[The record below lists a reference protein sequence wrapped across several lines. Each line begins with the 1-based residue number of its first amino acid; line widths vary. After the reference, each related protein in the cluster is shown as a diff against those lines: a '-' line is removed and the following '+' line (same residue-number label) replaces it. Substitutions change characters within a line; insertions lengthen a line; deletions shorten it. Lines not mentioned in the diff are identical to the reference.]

1 MYGGT
6 ATQAKRNGTNIT
18 TSERGD
24 SVSKASMAFALIAIT
39 VLCLVVPASTVM
51 LPEPVQVH
59 RSGTP
64 DRVVIDSPPASISA
78 DEVASFVAII
88 YDAVNNPVEGEVT
101 WSSTNGTI
109 TDDGVFFPWSSGLIE
124 ITAEHNGLQAS
135 YNLTVTPGVAI
146 GVEIASLVLGVL
158 ESNTLQ
164 ADIIDGRGNII
175 DDDSGLVWDIDGDY
189 IGHGSPIWVP
199 EDTGNYTVRVRLN
212 QLQDQTVLTVRAG
225 QPHAFVFD
233 DHLQVRAGSWTTIV
247 PQLIDINGYE
257 MPLLEAGPI
266 AWYAENG
273 SFNAAGAYHAINT
286 GAWMIS
292 ATAGNITGST
302 TLSVIPG
309 DAVASELMFAQSVDA
324 YMAGESYEL
333 VFERRDANGYI
344 GFVSPSIGSL
354 SATSGGLSVDDDGR
368 VFWNPSS
375 VGPVTLSGTDGTV
388 VSSLDVNVE
397 HGRAVDL
404 RFKMTPSQPSAGD
417 QVVVE
422 LLAEDVKGNRWVVEG
437 NIYMTMGDETE
448 ITSTDSY
455 ALVQA
460 TSVRSWRF
468 VGSWFDNI
476 TGVMFTADGDF
487 DVRAGR
493 LAFITLEGEGTRV
506 PADGE
511 LDLNP
516 QFFDAYG
523 NELTEIALNWS
534 INGEDITL
542 EMLLND
548 GRWVATSLGGHEL
561 RVNADGVFATVRL
574 TVVAGQAHALQTDVG
589 EEGLVVH
596 AGEPH
601 DIFIQVVD
609 VNGNVGPS
617 SNVVTDL
624 NTSFGVLEA
633 SPKGIGFWQF
643 TGKRVGTYDLVL
655 SESGAEH
662 VVALTIE
669 SGSPVRIQASM
680 SRQGLAEGDVV
691 LLNAFGTDVYGNNL
705 TIPRTNTS
713 VTCTAGDVSFVTNGT
728 WEVDLEN
735 GGTDR
740 SCTVRWNGLLAQT
753 FFDVDEVLL
762 GGAVGSTNTAMAM
775 AALLLALIL
784 AVLVVLARKA
794 SEVEKDVW
802 VEDVFDKDDDE
813 AEGDEVAIG
822 AHLPSDDTPLHERHG
837 LTEASIKELAAE
849 AGKVGV
855 MQATPSTVQGQ
866 TGWYV
871 DVSEEL
877 QYWEVT
883 PEGEW
888 IRHE

>member
-1 MYGGT
+1 
-6 ATQAKRNGTNIT
+6 
-18 TSERGD
+18 
-24 SVSKASMAFALIAIT
+24 
-39 VLCLVVPASTVM
+39 LVV
-51 LPEPVQVH
+51 
-59 RSGTP
+59 
-64 DRVVIDSPPASISA
+64 
-78 DEVASFVAII
+78 
-88 YDAVNNPVEGEVT
+88 Y
-101 WSSTNGTI
+101 
-109 TDDGVFFPWSSGLIE
+109 
-124 ITAEHNGLQAS
+124 
-135 YNLTVTPGVAI
+135 
-146 GVEIASLVLGVL
+146 
-158 ESNTLQ
+158 
-164 ADIIDGRGNII
+164 
-175 DDDSGLVWDIDGDY
+175 
-189 IGHGSPIWVP
+189 
-199 EDTGNYTVRVRLN
+199 
-212 QLQDQTVLTVRAG
+212 
-225 QPHAFVFD
+225 
-233 DHLQVRAGSWTTIV
+233 
-247 PQLIDINGYE
+247 
-257 MPLLEAGPI
+257 
-266 AWYAENG
+266 
-273 SFNAAGAYHAINT
+273 
-286 GAWMIS
+286 
-292 ATAGNITGST
+292 
-302 TLSVIPG
+302 
-309 DAVASELMFAQSVDA
+309 
-324 YMAGESYEL
+324 
-333 VFERRDANGYI
+333 
-344 GFVSPSIGSL
+344 
-354 SATSGGLSVDDDGR
+354 
-368 VFWNPSS
+368 
-375 VGPVTLSGTDGTV
+375 
-388 VSSLDVNVE
+388 
-397 HGRAVDL
+397 
-404 RFKMTPSQPSAGD
+404 
-417 QVVVE
+417 
-422 LLAEDVKGNRWVVEG
+422 
-437 NIYMTMGDETE
+437 
-448 ITSTDSY
+448 
-455 ALVQA
+455 
-460 TSVRSWRF
+460 
-468 VGSWFDNI
+468 
-476 TGVMFTADGDF
+476 
-487 DVRAGR
+487 
-493 LAFITLEGEGTRV
+493 
-506 PADGE
+506 
-511 LDLNP
+511 
-516 QFFDAYG
+516 
-523 NELTEIALNWS
+523 
-534 INGEDITL
+534 
-542 EMLLND
+542 
-548 GRWVATSLGGHEL
+548 
-561 RVNADGVFATVRL
+561 
-574 TVVAGQAHALQTDVG
+574 
-589 EEGLVVH
+589 